1 MTRSLQRFIN
11 KCALSVFYQYYKTLA
26 CLIGKLII
34 IGAIGVAAI
43 FFIPGVSNMIPN
55 FPSLE
60 AISQKIMPDSTDTSP
75 DSNSHNEIQPLSLDQ
90 IDPKYVNRETYT
102 GQVFEKSEGNCKVS
116 VPELA
121 ETINGKKELT
131 HIVNVTDCPY
141 EINKPVQVTKLEAK
155 DNIPTPVQS
164 TNSVTVSS
172 FPEASYVDVIQ
183 LVSSHKGNDVLI
195 SYNDYSGNT
204 IGVVVTLRNSDKE
217 IFSGQFTSSRF
228 EALVNDVPNTP
239 HLIEMTVEH
248 SVYGTLHSS
257 VYAPAGSQDSTISGI
272 FTKS

>member
-1 MTRSLQRFIN
+1 M
-11 KCALSVFYQYYKTLA
+11 
-26 CLIGKLII
+26 
-34 IGAIGVAAI
+34 
-43 FFIPGVSNMIPN
+43 PN
-55 FPSLE
+55 S
-60 AISQKIMPDSTDTSP
+60 ADQNQDTV
-75 DSNSHNEIQPLSLDQ
+75 SHNEIQPLSLDQ
-90 IDPKYVNRETYT
+90 IDPQYVNKETYT
-102 GQVFEKSEGNCKVS
+102 GQVFEKSQDGCKVS

-121 ETINGKKELT
+121 QTINNKKELT
-131 HIVNVTDCPY
+131 HIIDVADCPY
-141 EINKPVQVTKLEAK
+141 EINKLVQVTKLEAK

-164 TNSVTVSS
+164 TSHVTVSP
-172 FPEASYVDVIQ
+172 FPEASHIDVVQ

-204 IGVVVTLRNSDKE
+204 IGVVVTLRNSEKE
-217 IFSGQFTSSRF
+217 IFSGQFTSSKF

-257 VYAPAGSQDSTISGI
+257 LYAPADSQDSTISGI